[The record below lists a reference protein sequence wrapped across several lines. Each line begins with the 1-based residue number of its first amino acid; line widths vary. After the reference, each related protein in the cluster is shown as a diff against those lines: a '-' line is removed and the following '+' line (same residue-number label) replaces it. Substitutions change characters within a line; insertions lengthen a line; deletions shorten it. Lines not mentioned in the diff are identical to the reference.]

1 MNKIAK
7 IISVVLSVSL
17 VIGVSV
23 AMLVSAF
30 AATAPKFSID
40 VAEQSDSK
48 VVVSLSLDEGSVT
61 AFDIQVN
68 AKDWSETT
76 KTTGLTLTEIK
87 RSDNIRAYNAAHE
100 DDEVPPVFAIGK
112 EQGKVS
118 FAGLEAYNTVG
129 VMFTFTFSKAKAN
142 DVEPSD
148 FLAVVNSCSDESKT
162 PVDASI
168 TNKIP
173 ASEKPV
179 VTTTTTKPVE
189 DTTTTTAKPV
199 EDTTTTTAKPVEDTT
214 TTTAKPVED
223 TTTTT
228 AAVADVTTTEAAADV
243 TTTVKAVED
252 VPAATEDA
260 SADESTAPAVDST
273 VAGSASS
280 DAVANPKT
288 GDRLTATAAVV
299 SLLAI
304 SGAAVVALRKKED

>member
-199 EDTTTTTAKPVEDTT
+199 EDTTTTTA
-214 TTTAKPVED
+214 
-223 TTTTT
+223 
-228 AAVADVTTTEAAADV
+228 AVADVTTTEAAADV

>member
-214 TTTAKPVED
+214 TTTA
-223 TTTTT
+223 
-228 AAVADVTTTEAAADV
+228 AVADVTTTEAAADV